1 MKIKNVK
8 PGDILKLKPK
18 QARAEKGDKNLYFD
32 NRWEVVKVYRN
43 FVLTHSV
50 KVPEIRRCFCYG
62 DLIMLGVEKQGFV
75 FDD

>member
-18 QARAEKGDKNLYFD
+18 QIKAEKGDKNIYFD
-32 NRWEVVKVYRN
+32 DRWEVVKVYRN

-62 DLIMLGVEKQGFV
+62 DLIILGVEKQGLV
-75 FDD
+75 LDD